1 MQVGFA
7 LWLILLAV
15 ICGSFLLNDHY
26 SCQRSQGTRAALR
39 ISYTAAANRM
49 LARASVDRGP
59 RQDIDV
65 QAYHANLRSAAQVGP
80 LDCSQLIP

>member
-1 MQVGFA
+1 MLSKMQVGFT

-39 ISYTAAANRM
+39 ISYNAATTRT
-49 LARASVDRGP
+49 S
-59 RQDIDV
+59 
-65 QAYHANLRSAAQVGP
+65 GP
-80 LDCSQLIP
+80 LRKSDRLTARS